1 MAEQVPL
8 ASISRGRRPGS
19 LTKLKQTAVS
29 RVLKGAADAGIVKAR
44 LELDPHTG
52 KMNLFI
58 GADDGDTPENLLNQL

>member
-1 MAEQVPL
+1 MAEQPP
-8 ASISRGRRPGS
+8 ASRGRRPGD

-29 RVLKGAADAGIVKAR
+29 RVLKAAAAAGHEKVR

-58 GADDGDTPENLLNQL
+58 GADDGDTPENIIDQI